1 MYWFVYMWVQ
11 SSVWLFTM
19 KEYNKTPLIRSPSNF
34 TIRRAMKLDLESYF
48 DVSKLDVWL
57 NELEFWFEVEGH
69 WLDLELNWRKIS
81 TLIWRSRNE
90 PCFWGS
96 KNALLDLEMI
106 LYFGISFNKNF
117 PYRSFLLTLPYSFLH
132 LMLPRGLIS
141 FANHPRHRLEINLIT
156 NILSWTIERLWIHH
170 KILMSADPL
179 KRQSKEVIEKYKTD
193 FGRQC
198 FQNRGKTNKI

>member
-1 MYWFVYMWVQ
+1 MRGREVPPSVPEICTHNFCKRRITRSRNSVTNYQLYWFVYMWVQ

-90 PCFWGS
+90 PWFWGS
-96 KNALLDLEMI
+96 TGALLDLEMT
-106 LYFGISFNKNF
+106 LYFGRVSVGFSFSKF
-117 PYRSFLLTLPYSFLH
+117 LPFSHIRSFYL
-132 LMLPRGLIS
+132 
-141 FANHPRHRLEINLIT
+141 
-156 NILSWTIERLWIHH
+156 
-170 KILMSADPL
+170 
-179 KRQSKEVIEKYKTD
+179 
-193 FGRQC
+193 
-198 FQNRGKTNKI
+198 